1 MMTLFQWRIKLREQ
15 DVPSP
20 MKPEGDPMDAP
31 KAMPATPPPRQPPTP
46 RPQPPHPGEQDDGQT
61 KADFS
66 WLKWFFGKVR
76 QTPKTGMTSALRQ
89 RIDRL
94 HDELTADHEQGLS
107 NEVENLK
114 DQYATLFKPDKSG
127 GNFKADVPA
136 TVAMKF
142 AMQIMGAVLKLIL
155 PGSSGAGRMLDTKA
169 VAQFGGD
176 EGEGD
181 WNTLKRVV
189 GKRRIPIPFHMLSNL
204 RGVVKGLMR
213 KYADQYHIEDWTED
227 VPKVK
232 EFTLDMLAA
241 VLKSVFP
248 ASEASGGGRGVS
260 TSALS
265 RYQDKISKQPAE
277 PEQTMQPPS
286 SMEV

>member
-1 MMTLFQWRIKLREQ
+1 MKLREQ
-15 DVPSP
+15 EAPSP
-20 MKPEGDPMDAP
+20 MKPPGDPMDAP
-31 KAMPATPPPRQPPTP
+31 KAMPATPPLP
-46 RPQPPHPGEQDDGQT
+46 RPPSPRPKAPHPGDPDDGQT

-66 WLKWFFGKVR
+66 WLKWFFGSVR
-76 QTPKTGMTSALRQ
+76 QTPKSGMTSGLHR

-94 HDELTADHEQGLS
+94 RDEISGEHEQGIG

-127 GNFKADVPA
+127 GNFKSDVPA

-142 AMQIMGAVLKLIL
+142 AMQVMGAVLKLIL
-155 PGSSGAGRMLDTKA
+155 PGSSGAGRTLDTGA
-169 VAQFGGD
+169 VAQFAGD

-181 WNTLKRVV
+181 WSTLKRVV

-213 KYADQYHIEDWTED
+213 KYADQYHIENWTED
-227 VPKVK
+227 VPEVK

-248 ASEASGGGRGVS
+248 SSEASGGGRGVS
-260 TSALS
+260 TAALS
-265 RYQDKISKQPAE
+265 RYQDKISQPPE
-277 PEQTMQPPS
+277 PEQTMEPPS
-286 SMEV
+286 RMEV